1 MLLVRSAGLKIS
13 LQPPSGS
20 RMSHLSKL
28 RRELETAKRQLAE
41 KAENSGKAGKSETKA
56 EAEGNGPVEKPT
68 EQAVVQ
74 VDVATVEGEGLQDP
88 PAEGESASGAEGGE
102 SASVA
107 ATSSAMQDLLSGKI
121 RAFVYCQNAADVGQA
136 FRLMDEYQFAAILVL
151 GSECYPAAGE
161 IAKRGATVILDPT
174 LVYWKRDPVTR
185 KEEKIVL
192 PKIYRDAGVKFVFQ
206 SNDSDSR
213 QSLGSSYFWFQ
224 AATAVSYGMSR
235 EEALS
240 ALTLEPAKLLGVES
254 FVGSIEPGR
263 DADLVILTGD
273 PLDVST
279 WVETTL
285 VNGQVVYQR
294 AEDWKLKLLLEAAPQ

>member
-1 MLLVRSAGLKIS
+1 
-13 LQPPSGS
+13 
-20 RMSHLSKL
+20 
-28 RRELETAKRQLAE
+28 LAE
-41 KAENSGKAGKSETKA
+41 KAEKA
-56 EAEGNGPVEKPT
+56 EKGEPKSSAAEGDKPAEKPVDKPVE
-68 EQAVVQ
+68 QAG
-74 VDVATVEGEGLQDP
+74 DEGATDGGSLQDP
-88 PAEGESASGAEGGE
+88 PAEGAATGGAEGGE
-102 SASVA
+102 AASAA

-136 FRLMDEYQFAAILVL
+136 FRLMDEFKFAGILVL
-151 GSECYPAAGE
+151 GPECYPAAAE

-192 PKIYRDAGVKFVFQ
+192 PKIYREAGVKYLFQ

-235 EEALS
+235 EEALA
-240 ALTLEPAKLLGVES
+240 ALTLEPAKLLGVDA

-279 WVETTL
+279 WVETTV
-285 VNGQVVYQR
+285 VNGKVVYQR